1 MKKFFVTLFLMLAPL
16 SLLAQPIFEKY
27 QNNKEVSA
35 ITITPKMFQLLGSM
49 SLSTGDPES
58 DALMEMISGIT
69 LFKALITGSESISD
83 EIDQWVKN
91 EADAK
96 GLDSMVSLKESDAEL
111 ILYIKENDQKQEI
124 DRLLMFSKGIADKVP
139 EAQLEGKNI
148 EAILLLIE
156 GEIEMDKIA
165 KLITKMNLPGGDQLI
180 KAGI

>member
-1 MKKFFVTLFLMLAPL
+1 
-16 SLLAQPIFEKY
+16 
-27 QNNKEVSA
+27 
-35 ITITPKMFQLLGSM
+35 
-49 SLSTGDPES
+49 
-58 DALMEMISGIT
+58 
-69 LFKALITGSESISD
+69 
-83 EIDQWVKN
+83 
-91 EADAK
+91 
-96 GLDSMVSLKESDAEL
+96 MVSLKESDAEL
-111 ILYIKENDQKQEI
+111 ILYVKENDQKQVI